1 MTKHISVL
9 LNEAIENLEIED
21 GKTYIDMTLGFGGHS
36 ALILEKVPN
45 GKLIAFDKDL
55 EAINYSKEKLS
66 KIGSN
71 FELINTGFINMKEE
85 LEKRNIK
92 PNGFLFDLGVS
103 SVEIDDETRGFS
115 YTKNGRLDMRMDKNS
130 PLTAE
135 IIVNTYPVEKLTDIF
150 RKYGEEK
157 HALKIASLIE
167 EERKI
172 KPISTTLELVDI
184 IDRCYP
190 YKEKRHSHPA
200 KKVFQALRIEV
211 NNELGEFEKA
221 LNDSL
226 DLLEIG
232 GRVVVITFHSLED
245 RICKNIFKEKVKEDE
260 LLKGMPNIPDNLK
273 PNFKLITKKPII
285 PTKEEIE
292 SNKRSKSAKMRVIE
306 KIK

>member
-9 LNEAIENLEIED
+9 LNEAIDNLNIED

-36 ALILEKVPN
+36 ALILERVPN
-45 GKLIAFDKDL
+45 GKLIAFDKDI

-66 KIGSN
+66 KIGNN
-71 FELINTGFINMKEE
+71 FELINTGFINVKEE
-85 LEKRNIK
+85 LEKRGIK

-103 SVEIDDETRGFS
+103 SVEIDDPERGFS
-115 YTKNGRLDMRMDKNS
+115 YTKNGKLDMRMDKES

-135 IIVNTYPVEKLTDIF
+135 IIVNTYSVEKLTDIF

-190 YKEKRHSHPA
+190 YKEKRNTHPA
-200 KKVFQALRIEV
+200 KKVFQAIRIEV
-211 NNELGEFEKA
+211 NNELEEFEKA

-226 DLLEIG
+226 DLLEVG

-245 RICKNIFKEKVKEDE
+245 RICNNIFKERVKEDE
-260 LLKGMPNIPDNLK
+260 LLKGMPNIPDNFK

-285 PTKEEIE
+285 PAMEEIE